1 MSEIKKGGQVMRKDI
16 RAVNQ
21 SVIQLKKK
29 GGKEGKKE
37 KKLRIKVDSLSL
49 SE

>member
-16 RAVNQ
+16 RSVNQ

-29 GGKEGKKE
+29 GREGREKRKK
-37 KKLRIKVDSLSL
+37 IKDKGGLTE